1 MTPRRARWKIRKRN
15 EKFECSILRTHLQDR
30 VRGPE
35 AHEGLALV
43 DEAISTPNL
52 LPHFGASPNVAR
64 QRFWTGGCSAQMQQP
79 RIRDVNL

>member
-1 MTPRRARWKIRKRN
+1 VQREGWPCALLRN
-15 EKFECSILRTHLQDR
+15 RFGALTGSHLQDR
-30 VRGPE
+30 VREPE
-35 AHEGLALV
+35 AHEGLDLV

-52 LPHFGASPNVAR
+52 LRHFGASPNVAR